1 MKDGHQGRIA
11 GFGMRDA
18 GLQEAIRAVG
28 GISALSRL
36 LGIAQPSVSIWTRVP
51 AERVLAVETLTAV
64 PRSVLRPDLYPGEG
78 AADFALDPVDQA
90 RANLYVL
97 LARLILHVP
106 DERLLIDIRRMSGDE
121 SALGQAL
128 AAVVAA
134 ADVTVAERIA
144 REHFDLFIGVGRGEL
159 LPYASYYI
167 TGFLY
172 ERPLVRARQDM
183 RRLGIERGE
192 SMSEPEDHIGFLMES
207 MAGLITKRFA
217 AEPGEE
223 HRFFVRH
230 LQPWAE
236 RFFTDLSKAEAAIF
250 YRTVGRLG
258 QEFMAIEREAFALDA
273 ISETEQDAE
282 ASGQQEGA
290 TA

>member
-1 MKDGHQGRIA
+1 
-11 GFGMRDA
+11 MRDA
-18 GLQEAIRAVG
+18 GLQQAIRAVG

-51 AERVLAVETLTAV
+51 AERVIAVETLTAV
-64 PRSVLRPDLYPGEG
+64 PRSVLRPDLYPGEES
-78 AADFALDPVDQA
+78 AASTLDPIDQA

-97 LARLILHVP
+97 LAKLILHVP
-106 DERLLIDIRRMSGDE
+106 DERVLIDIRRMSGDD

-128 AAVVAA
+128 GDLVAA
-134 ADVTVAERIA
+134 ADVTVADRIA

-192 SMSEPEDHIGFLMES
+192 GMSEPEDHIGFLMES

-217 AEPGEE
+217 AEASEE
-223 HRFFVRH
+223 RRFFERH

-236 RFFTDLSKAEAAIF
+236 RFFTDLSKADAATF

-258 QEFMAIEREAFALDA
+258 QEFLAIEREAFALDGQ
-273 ISETEQDAE
+273 SHTDQDVET
-282 ASGQQEGA
+282 SGYTEGA

>member
-1 MKDGHQGRIA
+1 
-11 GFGMRDA
+11 MRDA

-51 AERVLAVETLTAV
+51 AERVIAVETLTSV
-64 PRSVLRPDLYPGEG
+64 PRSVLRPDLYPSEE
-78 AADFALDPVDQA
+78 AASAALDPIDQA

-97 LARLILHVP
+97 LAKLILHVP
-106 DERLLIDIRRMSGDE
+106 DERVLIDIRRMSGDD

-128 AAVVAA
+128 GALVAA

-192 SMSEPEDHIGFLMES
+192 GMSEPEDHIGFLMES
-207 MAGLITKRFA
+207 MAGLITRRFA
-217 AEPGEE
+217 AEANEQR
-223 HRFFVRH
+223 RFFDRH

-250 YRTVGRLG
+250 YRAVGRLG
-258 QEFMAIEREAFALDA
+258 QEFLAIEREAFALDGDSDA
-273 ISETEQDAE
+273 DQDAQ
-282 ASGQQEGA
+282 ASGDTEGA

>member
-1 MKDGHQGRIA
+1 
-11 GFGMRDA
+11 MRDA

-51 AERVLAVETLTAV
+51 AERVLAVETLTSV
-64 PRSVLRPDLYPGEG
+64 PRSVLYPGED
-78 AADFALDPVDQA
+78 AADVALDPIDQA

-97 LARLILHVP
+97 LAKLILHVP
-106 DERLLIDIRRMSGDE
+106 DERVLIDIRRMSGDD

-128 AAVVAA
+128 EAVVKA
-134 ADVTVAERIA
+134 ADVTVADRIA

-192 SMSEPEDHIGFLMES
+192 GMSEPEDHIGFLMES

-217 AEPGEE
+217 AEASEE
-223 HRFFVRH
+223 RRFFERH

-236 RFFTDLSKAEAAIF
+236 RFFTDLSKVESATF

-258 QEFMAIEREAFALDA
+258 QEFLAIEREAFALDGE
-273 ISETEQDAE
+273 SHTDQDVQT
-282 ASGQQEGA
+282 SGDKEGA